1 MSKADASHLSG
12 RDYSVGINTLLL
24 KEAKGVTKTDKLVLF
39 SIKNIYVVIRVA
51 ARMLLGKKKRDRL
64 YIGRG
69 ISFKSFLYKSVK
81 LLRMNNSLLSV
92 HLPKFGC
99 HAYCRVGDSFDDFV
113 IMTQH
118 EDFLLERF
126 SCKKGDIV
134 VDVGA
139 HIGQYT
145 ITSSARLGPNGKVVA
160 IEADPANFE
169 MLKLNINLNQFTNV
183 LPINYAVSSK
193 EEKIK
198 LYLPS
203 QESGFTKYNTINT
216 DRARTEKDKF
226 IQVNANT
233 LDNLLQQNGIS
244 HEDVN
249 WIKIDVEGA
258 EYEVLKGATSI
269 LSKSKDIALLIEVH
283 NLAGGNNFYTQ
294 IVEFPCS
301 YGFKIEFEK
310 KYESGERHIIVR
322 KSKDTANVGLK

>member
-1 MSKADASHLSG
+1 MSKQNASHWSSEI
-12 RDYSVGINTLLL
+12 YSVGINTLLL
-24 KEAKGVTKTDKLVLF
+24 KEGKGVTKTDKLVLF

-51 ARMLLGKKKRDRL
+51 TRMLLGKKKRDRL

-99 HAYCRVGDSFDDFV
+99 QAYCRVGDSFDDFV

-145 ITSSARLGPNGKVVA
+145 ITSSDRLGPNGKVVA

-193 EEKIK
+193 EEKVK

-203 QESGFTKYNTINT
+203 QESGFTKYNTIMT

-258 EYEVLKGATSI
+258 EFEVLKGATRI

-294 IVEFPCS
+294 IVEFLGS

-310 KYESGERHIIVR
+310 KYESRREAYYC
-322 KSKDTANVGLK
+322 T